1 MKNPTLVAGY
11 GRVGGHLV
19 ALVANNGNLDKD
31 AAKKVMSQRQKNRT
45 KIWQAKIDINS

>member
-45 KIWQAKIDINS
+45 KI

>member
-1 MKNPTLVAGY
+1 MKNPTIVAGY

-31 AAKKVMSQRQKNRT
+31 AAKKVMSPELQTSHQNLT
-45 KIWQAKIDINS
+45 SQN